1 MKRYDEVGEYY
12 QDFREVEEGDY
23 CKYDDHLAAMKELTN
38 RLAKVEKERD
48 ELKRG
53 KSCADCSVS
62 AYYEDEP
69 CCVCKWR
76 NKGDYFKPRDPSAEK
91 GGGK

>member
-1 MKRYDEVGEYY
+1 
-12 QDFREVEEGDY
+12 
-23 CKYDDHLAAMKELTN
+23 MKELTD
-38 RLAKVEKERD
+38 RLAKAEKERDKAIAERD

-76 NKGDYFKPRDPSAEK
+76 NKGDYFKPRDPSAEQ